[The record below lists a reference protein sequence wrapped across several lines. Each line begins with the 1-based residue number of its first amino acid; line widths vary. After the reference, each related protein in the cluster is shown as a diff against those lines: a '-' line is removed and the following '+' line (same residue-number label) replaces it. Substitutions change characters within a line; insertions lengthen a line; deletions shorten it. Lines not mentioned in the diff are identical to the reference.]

1 MTRRT
6 IPLLP
11 SLDQLGTFLL
21 ALLLALIVWV
31 VAEQQKNPFEV
42 RTVSRLQVVV
52 RNLPPDLIMPE
63 AINTLPQVDVRAR
76 APRSVWQVLTSND
89 LIAYIDL
96 SQAQPGR
103 QEVPVAIDAQV
114 SGIEIQ
120 EISPPAVVVRLESR
134 VSKDVPVTVS
144 VLGSPPFGYRAGT
157 ATVTPPTVRVTGAKS
172 LVDTVQQAEVSVRL
186 TEVRSDFETNQVVI
200 LRDRNG
206 LVVTGLEIDPRN
218 VTVRVPISQ
227 LQGIAEKSV
236 LPRIEG
242 QPAANY
248 RITGVWAEPATVTLV
263 GDPSVL
269 AEMPP
274 FVETTPITIT
284 DATSSIEERVPLVL
298 PETVAATPTRSVI
311 VRVGIEPIESS
322 MTMTLTPVVQGLG
335 QGLRVEAI
343 SPPTLSVLM
352 QGPLPRLQTLTGDNV
367 RAVLDLTGLGIGAHT
382 LTPILVHPDGV
393 NVRTMLPESV
403 QVTIGPAGE
412 TPTSTPTI
420 PSLPGQTTPTP
431 RS

>member
-1 MTRRT
+1 MSRRT
-6 IPLLP
+6 VPLLP

-52 RNLPPDLIMPE
+52 RNLPDDLIMPE

-76 APRSVWQVLTSND
+76 APRSVWQILTSND

-120 EISPPAVVVRLESR
+120 EINPPAVVVRLESR

-157 ATVTPPTVRVTGAKS
+157 ATVTPPAVRVTGAKS

-206 LVVTGLEIDPRN
+206 LVVTGLEIDPRS
-218 VTVRVPISQ
+218 VTVRVPIYQ
-227 LQGIAEKSV
+227 LQGVAEKSV

-263 GDPSVL
+263 GDPAVL

-284 DATSSIEERVPLVL
+284 DATTSIEERVPLVL
-298 PETVAATPTRSVI
+298 PETVAATPTRAVV

-367 RAVLDLTGLGIGAHT
+367 RAVLDLTGLGVGAHT

-393 NVRTMLPESV
+393 NVRTLLPESV
-403 QVTIGPAGE
+403 QVTIGPAVE
-412 TPTSTPTI
+412 TPTSTPLT
-420 PSLPGQTTPTP
+420 PRPVTPTP